1 MEILDKNEI
10 NALLLAD
17 EPNSLFIE
25 PMLDSAQVGAV
36 SVDLRL
42 GYDFLV
48 SILSR
53 KPFIGVDGDGEGARG
68 PERHFQGTRRDL
80 GERFILYPN
89 QVVLATTLEYI
100 CLPSNVMGDVIVRSS
115 YARLGIHLNTMLQP
129 GYRGCASLELA
140 NHSNNPIELVV
151 GGRLVQ
157 LRTYRISNDHG
168 YLEGNPRK
176 YYGDVRP
183 TVSRFDRDPDLEAL
197 AKIAAKG
204 TLSN

>member
-1 MEILDKNEI
+1 MEILDKNDI
-10 NALLLAD
+10 DALIKAD
-17 EPNSLFIE
+17 DPNSLYIE
-25 PMLDSAQVGAV
+25 PLLDPSQIGAV

-48 SILSR
+48 SIFSR
-53 KPFIGVDGDGEGARG
+53 KAFIGVDGDGHGARG
-68 PERHFQGTRRDL
+68 PDRHFQATRRDI

-100 CLPSNVMGDVIVRSS
+100 CLPSNVLGDIIVRSS

-140 NHSNNPIELVV
+140 NHGNNPLELVV
-151 GGRLVQ
+151 GSRLVQ
-157 LRTYRISNDHG
+157 LRMYKIANEHG
-168 YLEGNPRK
+168 YLQGNPRK

-183 TVSRFDRDPDLEAL
+183 TVSRFDRDPDLETL
-197 AKIAAKG
+197 SKIAKVI
-204 TLSN
+204 